1 MKANEPERV
10 VFIASPSVLRYGAGK
25 PKFSSLLISEACSG
39 ADVERGPSPLKEET
53 REDLYRKELTAIL
66 RSATLI
72 NSSLDIEDVLDRAMK
87 WAEEFM
93 DAEASSVY
101 QLHEKTQELFVMLAR
116 GEKREPVRKITL
128 KVGEGIAGH
137 VVHTGKPMVIQD
149 VSKEE
154 RFSDKFDRIT
164 GFKTRSILCVPLMLR
179 NAPIGALQVINKKT
193 GGPFNRADL
202 ELLYAIAQHVAIAM
216 ENANLYKRLE
226 KSHDMTTQE
235 LRITQQ
241 KLIRSERLAAMGNLV
256 QGVAH
261 EIRNPIMTIGGF
273 AQRIKKEV
281 EGHEKVEKYIDI
293 IVEETNRLENLVRRI
308 REFAEVQV
316 CLLSPERPDTVLLEA
331 LRQVKDVAENQGV
344 KIVSEIPSDL
354 PKMRIDANQLLTA
367 LNNLLEN
374 ALEAMPG
381 GGTLA
386 LKSKVTNDQLIIVVE
401 DTGCGI
407 PKENLSAVYDPFVT
421 SKIKGAGLGLT
432 LVHQVVMNHH
442 GELNLNSEKDRGTVV
457 TIRLPLETP

>member
-1 MKANEPERV
+1 M
-10 VFIASPSVLRYGAGK
+10 
-25 PKFSSLLISEACSG
+25 
-39 ADVERGPSPLKEET
+39 KEET
-53 REDLYRKELTAIL
+53 REVLYRKELTAIL
-66 RSATLI
+66 RSASLI

-93 DAEASSVY
+93 NAEASSVY
-101 QLHEKTQELFVMLAR
+101 QLDEKKQELFVRLAR
-116 GEKREPVRKITL
+116 GEKKDPIRRITL
-128 KVGEGIAGH
+128 KVGEGVAGH
-137 VVHTGKPMVIQD
+137 VVQTGKPMVIQD

-154 RFSDKFDRIT
+154 RFSDKFDKLT
-164 GFKTRSILCVPLMLR
+164 GFTTRSILCVPLLLR

-193 GGPFNRADL
+193 GEPFNRADL

-226 KSHDMTTQE
+226 ESNDMTTQE

-273 AQRIKKEV
+273 SQRIKKEL
-281 EGHEKVEKYIDI
+281 GGDEKIGKYIDI
-293 IVEETNRLENLVRRI
+293 IIDETNRLENLVRRI

-316 CLLSPERPDTVLLEA
+316 CLLSLERPDTVLLEA
-331 LRQVKDVAENQGV
+331 LKQAKDIAKGQGV
-344 KIVSEIPSDL
+344 KVVTEIPSEL

-381 GGTLA
+381 GGILTLKA
-386 LKSKVTNDQLIIVVE
+386 NVTSEHLLIIVE

-407 PKENLSAVYDPFVT
+407 PKEKLAAVYDPFVT
-421 SKIKGAGLGLT
+421 SKTKGAGLGLT
-432 LVHQVVMNHH
+432 LVHQVVMNHQ
-442 GELNLNSEKDRGTVV
+442 GEIQLSSEVNRGTVV
-457 TIRLPLETP
+457 TIRLPLEAA

>member
-1 MKANEPERV
+1 M
-10 VFIASPSVLRYGAGK
+10 
-25 PKFSSLLISEACSG
+25 
-39 ADVERGPSPLKEET
+39 KEES
-53 REDLYRKELTAIL
+53 REVLYRKELTAIL
-66 RSATLI
+66 RSASLI

-93 DAEASSVY
+93 NAEASSVY
-101 QLHEKTQELFVMLAR
+101 QLDERKQELFVRLAR
-116 GEKREPVRKITL
+116 GEKKDPIRRIIL
-128 KVGEGIAGH
+128 KVGEGVAGH
-137 VVHTGKPMVIQD
+137 VVQTGKPMVIQD

-154 RFSDKFDRIT
+154 RFSDKFDKIT
-164 GFKTRSILCVPLMLR
+164 GFTTRSILCVPLLLR

-193 GGPFNRADL
+193 GEPFSRADL

-216 ENANLYKRLE
+216 ENATLYKRLE
-226 KSHDMTTQE
+226 ESNDMTTQE

-273 AQRIKKEV
+273 SQRIKKEL
-281 EGHEKVEKYIDI
+281 GSDEKIGKYLDI
-293 IVEETNRLENLVRRI
+293 IIDETNRLENLVKRI

-316 CLLSPERPDTVLLEA
+316 CLLTLEKPDTALLEA
-331 LRQVKDVAENQGV
+331 LKQAKDLAKKQGV
-344 KIVSEIPSDL
+344 KVVAEIPSEL

-374 ALEAMPG
+374 ALESMPSG
-381 GGTLA
+381 GILTLKA
-386 LKSKVTNDQLIIVVE
+386 NITSDHLLIVVE

-407 PKENLSAVYDPFVT
+407 PKEKLAAVYDPFVT
-421 SKIKGAGLGLT
+421 SKTKGAGLGLT
-432 LVHQVVMNHH
+432 LVHQVVMNHL
-442 GELNLNSEKDRGTVV
+442 GEIQLSSEVNRGTVV
-457 TIRLPLETP
+457 TIRLPLEAA

>member
-1 MKANEPERV
+1 
-10 VFIASPSVLRYGAGK
+10 
-25 PKFSSLLISEACSG
+25 
-39 ADVERGPSPLKEET
+39 LKEET
-53 REDLYRKELTAIL
+53 REVLYRKELTAIL
-66 RSATLI
+66 RSASLI

-93 DAEASSVY
+93 NAEASSVY
-101 QLHEKTQELFVMLAR
+101 QLDEKNQELFVRLAR
-116 GEKREPVRKITL
+116 GEKKDPIRRITL
-128 KVGEGIAGH
+128 KVGEGVAGH
-137 VVHTGKPMVIQD
+137 VVQTGKPMVIQD

-154 RFSDKFDRIT
+154 RFSDKFDKIT
-164 GFKTRSILCVPLMLR
+164 GFTTRSILCVPLLLR
-179 NAPIGALQVINKKT
+179 NAPLGALQVINKKT
-193 GGPFNRADL
+193 GEPFSRADL

-226 KSHDMTTQE
+226 ESNDMTTQE

-261 EIRNPIMTIGGF
+261 EIRNPVMTIGGF
-273 AQRIKKEV
+273 SQRIKKEL
-281 EGHEKVEKYIDI
+281 GSNEKIGKYVDI
-293 IVEETNRLENLVRRI
+293 IIDETNRLENLVRRI

-316 CLLSPERPDTVLLEA
+316 CLLTLERPDTLLLEA
-331 LRQVKDVAENQGV
+331 LKQAKDIAKGQGV
-344 KIVSEIPSDL
+344 KVVTEIPSEL

-374 ALEAMPG
+374 ALEAMPA
-381 GGTLA
+381 GGTLTVKA
-386 LKSKVTNDQLIIVVE
+386 NVTSDHLLIVVE

-407 PKENLSAVYDPFVT
+407 PKEKLAAVYDPFVT
-421 SKIKGAGLGLT
+421 SKTKGAGLGLT

-442 GELNLNSEKDRGTVV
+442 GEIQLSSEVNRGTVV
-457 TIRLPLETP
+457 TIRLPLEAP

>member
-1 MKANEPERV
+1 MKSERAD
-10 VFIASPSVLRYGAGK
+10 FIASSSVLGYGINTTGK
-25 PKFSSLLISEACSG
+25 SPHHLLSAYGACSG
-39 ADVERGPSPLKEET
+39 ANVEKGPSLLKEEP

-66 RSATLI
+66 RSASLI

-93 DAEASSVY
+93 NAEASSVY
-101 QLHEKTQELFVMLAR
+101 QLDEKKQELFVRLAR
-116 GEKREPVRKITL
+116 GEKKDPIRRITL
-128 KVGEGIAGH
+128 KVGEGVAGY
-137 VVHTGKPMVIQD
+137 VVQTGKPMVIQD

-154 RFSDKFDRIT
+154 RFSDKFDKIT
-164 GFKTRSILCVPLMLR
+164 GFSTRSILCVPLLLR
-179 NAPIGALQVINKKT
+179 NAPIGALQVINKKS
-193 GGPFNRADL
+193 GEPFNRADL

-226 KSHDMTTQE
+226 ESHDMTTQE

-261 EIRNPIMTIGGF
+261 EIRNPVMTIGGF
-273 AQRIKKEV
+273 AQRIKKEL
-281 EGHEKVEKYIDI
+281 GSHEKLGKYADI
-293 IVEETNRLENLVRRI
+293 IIDETNRLENLVRRV

-316 CLLSPERPDTVLLEA
+316 CLLSLEKPDTILLEA
-331 LRQVKDVAENQGV
+331 LKQVKDIANGQRV
-344 KIVSEIPSDL
+344 KFVTEIPSEL

-374 ALEAMPG
+374 ALEAMPA
-381 GGTLA
+381 GGTLT
-386 LKSKVTNDQLIIVVE
+386 LKANLTGNHLLIVVE

-407 PKENLSAVYDPFVT
+407 PKEKLAAVYDPFVT
-421 SKIKGAGLGLT
+421 SKTKGAGLGLT

-442 GELNLNSEKDRGTVV
+442 GEINLSSEVNRGTVV
-457 TIRLPLETP
+457 TIRLPLEAA

>member
-1 MKANEPERV
+1 
-10 VFIASPSVLRYGAGK
+10 
-25 PKFSSLLISEACSG
+25 
-39 ADVERGPSPLKEET
+39 LKEET

-66 RSATLI
+66 RSASLI

-101 QLHEKTQELFVMLAR
+101 QLDEKKQELSVMLAR
-116 GEKREPVRKITL
+116 GEKKDPIRKITL
-128 KVGEGIAGH
+128 KVGEGVAGH

-154 RFSDKFDRIT
+154 RFSDKFDKIT
-164 GFKTRSILCVPLMLR
+164 GFNTRSILCVPLMLR
-179 NAPIGALQVINKKT
+179 NAPIGALQVINKKS
-193 GGPFNRADL
+193 GEPFNRADL

-226 KSHDMTTQE
+226 ESRDMTTQE

-273 AQRIKKEV
+273 AQRIKKEL
-281 EGHEKVEKYIDI
+281 EGHEKVGKYIDI

-316 CLLSPERPDTVLLEA
+316 CLLSLERPDTVLQEA
-331 LRQVKDVAENQGV
+331 LRQIRGVAENQGV
-344 KIVSEIPSDL
+344 KVVSEIPSAL

-381 GGTLA
+381 GGTLT
-386 LKSKVTNDQLIIVVE
+386 LKSNVTNDRLIIVVE

-407 PKENLSAVYDPFVT
+407 AKEKLAAVYDPFVT
-421 SKIKGAGLGLT
+421 SKTKGAGLGLT

-442 GELNLNSEKDRGTVV
+442 GELNLNSEVDRGTAV
-457 TIRLPLETP
+457 TIRLPLEAP

>member
-1 MKANEPERV
+1 
-10 VFIASPSVLRYGAGK
+10 
-25 PKFSSLLISEACSG
+25 
-39 ADVERGPSPLKEET
+39 LKEES
-53 REDLYRKELTAIL
+53 REVLYRKELTAIL
-66 RSATLI
+66 RSASLI

-93 DAEASSVY
+93 NAEASSVY
-101 QLHEKTQELFVMLAR
+101 QLDERKQELFVRLAR
-116 GEKREPVRKITL
+116 GEKKDPIRRIIL
-128 KVGEGIAGH
+128 KVGEGVAGH
-137 VVHTGKPMVIQD
+137 VVQTGKPMVIQD

-154 RFSDKFDRIT
+154 RFSDKFDKIT
-164 GFKTRSILCVPLMLR
+164 GFTTRSILCVPLLLR

-193 GGPFNRADL
+193 GEPFSRADL

-216 ENANLYKRLE
+216 ENATLYKRLE
-226 KSHDMTTQE
+226 ESNDMTTQE

-273 AQRIKKEV
+273 SQRIKKEL
-281 EGHEKVEKYIDI
+281 GSDEKIGKYLDI
-293 IVEETNRLENLVRRI
+293 IIDETNRLENLVKRI

-316 CLLSPERPDTVLLEA
+316 CLLTLEKPDTALLEA
-331 LRQVKDVAENQGV
+331 LKQAKDLAKKQGV
-344 KIVSEIPSDL
+344 KVVAEIPSEL

-374 ALEAMPG
+374 ALESMPSG
-381 GGTLA
+381 GILTLKA
-386 LKSKVTNDQLIIVVE
+386 NITSDHLLIVVE

-407 PKENLSAVYDPFVT
+407 PKEKLAAVYDPFVT
-421 SKIKGAGLGLT
+421 SKTKGAGLGLT
-432 LVHQVVMNHH
+432 LVHQVVMNHL
-442 GELNLNSEKDRGTVV
+442 GEIQLSSEVNRGTVV
-457 TIRLPLETP
+457 TIRLPLEAA

>member
-1 MKANEPERV
+1 
-10 VFIASPSVLRYGAGK
+10 
-25 PKFSSLLISEACSG
+25 
-39 ADVERGPSPLKEET
+39 LKEET
-53 REDLYRKELTAIL
+53 REVLYRKELTAIL
-66 RSATLI
+66 RSASLI

-93 DAEASSVY
+93 NAEASSVY
-101 QLHEKTQELFVMLAR
+101 QLDEKKQELFVRLAR
-116 GEKREPVRKITL
+116 GEKKDPIRRITL
-128 KVGEGIAGH
+128 KVGEGVAGH
-137 VVHTGKPMVIQD
+137 VVQTGKPMVIQD

-154 RFSDKFDRIT
+154 RFSDKFDKIT
-164 GFKTRSILCVPLMLR
+164 GFTTRSILCVPLLLR
-179 NAPIGALQVINKKT
+179 NAPLGALQVINKKT
-193 GGPFNRADL
+193 GEPFSRADL

-226 KSHDMTTQE
+226 ESNDMTTQE

-261 EIRNPIMTIGGF
+261 EIRNPVMTIGGF
-273 AQRIKKEV
+273 SQRIKKEL
-281 EGHEKVEKYIDI
+281 GSNEKIGKYVDI
-293 IVEETNRLENLVRRI
+293 IIDETNRLENLVRRI

-316 CLLSPERPDTVLLEA
+316 CLLTLERPDTLLLEA
-331 LRQVKDVAENQGV
+331 LKQAKDIAKGQGV
-344 KIVSEIPSDL
+344 KVVTEIPSEL

-374 ALEAMPG
+374 ALEAMPA
-381 GGTLA
+381 GGTLTVKA
-386 LKSKVTNDQLIIVVE
+386 NVTSDHLLIVVE

-407 PKENLSAVYDPFVT
+407 PKEKLAAVYDPFVT
-421 SKIKGAGLGLT
+421 SKTKGAGLGLT

-442 GELNLNSEKDRGTVV
+442 GEIQLSSEVNRGTVV
-457 TIRLPLETP
+457 TIRLPLEAP